1 MLPLYKS
8 TLSTEVSNKLLI
20 IATPFAGFVS
30 MTFCNDLPFE
40 NMYLDL
46 PSPNLTIK
54 SAGWL
59 VFSKCSLVIWFVT
72 TLPVW
77 STIALILEL
86 VLDSF
91 L

>member
-1 MLPLYKS
+1 MFLISFSVTIPSSSNGLNCALVKAIILPLYKS

-54 SAGWL
+54 SAG
-59 VFSKCSLVIWFVT
+59 
-72 TLPVW
+72 
-77 STIALILEL
+77 
-86 VLDSF
+86 
-91 L
+91 